1 MATARFIEL
10 SQPEIQAALQR
21 NPLVLVPLG
30 SVEQHGPHLPT
41 GTDFYASQ
49 GIAEAVAERLDGLV
63 LPFAPI
69 GVTPMHMPYAGTL
82 SVSADLFQRLL
93 VEVVGSAAAHG
104 ARDVALINWHEGNIP
119 AIALAAETLHR
130 QHGCSVVVVQAC
142 YVAEELFGARYG
154 GLTHSGQIEALA
166 VLGVHPD
173 LVHLERVENSSDPIQ
188 GARVDNLRRT
198 RAYQPVLRDIRAIA
212 PTGWYGDPRGATIEQ
227 AREMMTALADA
238 IAGRVSAMFAELA
251 RVNAPPGQAGM
262 GDGADTGAAN
272 DG

>member
-1 MATARFIEL
+1 MATRRFIEL

-41 GTDFYASQ
+41 GTDYYASE

-63 LPFAPI
+63 LPFSPI

-93 VEVVGSAAAHG
+93 VEVVSSAAAHG
-104 ARDVALINWHEGNIP
+104 ARQVALINWHEGNIP

-130 QHGCSVVVVQAC
+130 QYGCSVVVVQAC
-142 YVAEELFGARYG
+142 YVAEELFGEAYG
-154 GLTHSGQIEALA
+154 GLTHGGRIEALA

-173 LVHLERVENSSDPIQ
+173 LAHLERVENSSDPIQ
-188 GARVDNLRRT
+188 GARVDHLRRT
-198 RAYQPVLRDIRAIA
+198 RAYQPVLRDIRSIA
-212 PTGWYGDPRGATIEQ
+212 PTGWYGDPRGATVEQ
-227 AREMMTALADA
+227 ARELMATVAGA
-238 IAGRVSAMFAELA
+238 IAERVSEMFAELQ
-251 RVNAPPGQAGM
+251 RINAAPGN
-262 GDGADTGAAN
+262 TGATN
-272 DG
+272 DD

>member
-1 MATARFIEL
+1 MPTTRFIEL

-41 GTDFYASQ
+41 GTDFYASM

-63 LPFAPI
+63 LPFSPI

-93 VEVVGSAAAHG
+93 VEVVGSAATHG
-104 ARDVALINWHEGNIP
+104 ARNVALINWHEGNIP

-142 YVAEELFGARYG
+142 YVAEELFGERYG
-154 GLTHSGQIEALA
+154 GLTHGGQIEALA

-173 LVHLERVENSSDPIQ
+173 LVHLERVEHSSDPIQ
-188 GARVDNLRRT
+188 GARVDHLRRT
-198 RAYQPVLRDIRAIA
+198 RAYQPVLRDIRTIA

-227 AREMMTALADA
+227 AHELMAALAAA
-238 IAGRVSAMFAELA
+238 IAERVSTMFAELA
-251 RVNAPPGQAGM
+251 RLNAAPETR
-262 GDGADTGAAN
+262 ADTGAAGN
-272 DG
+272 G

>member
-1 MATARFIEL
+1 MATRRFIRL
-10 SQPEIQAALQR
+10 SQPEIRAALQR

-63 LPFAPI
+63 LPFSPI

-82 SVSADLFQRLL
+82 SVSADLYQRLL

-104 ARDVALINWHEGNIP
+104 ARNVALINWHEGNIP

-142 YVAEELFGARYG
+142 YVAEELFGERYG
-154 GLTHSGQIEALA
+154 GLTHAGHLETLA
-166 VLGVHPD
+166 VLSVHPD
-173 LVHLERVENSSDPIQ
+173 LVHLERVENSSDRIQ
-188 GARVDNLRRT
+188 GARVDDLRRT
-198 RAYQPVLRDIRAIA
+198 RAYQPVLRDIRTIA
-212 PTGWYGDPRGATIEQ
+212 PTGWYGDPRGATSEQ
-227 AREMMTALADA
+227 SREFMTEVADA
-238 IAGRVSAMFAELA
+238 IAARISAMFTELE
-251 RVNAPPGQAGM
+251 RINAPAGNS
-262 GDGADTGAAN
+262 GDTGTA
-272 DG
+272 DRG